1 MKILKFLLYV
11 FLLPGDTA
19 IRMVGITLEED
30 GGIFRSLINMLF
42 WGTILVPFTIAFAR
56 RGIGL

>member
-19 IRMVGITLEED
+19 IRMVGITIEED

-42 WGTILVPFTIAFAR
+42 WGTILVPFTIALAR
-56 RGIGL
+56 RGTGL